1 MKKELNFFVK
11 ALKSPEKFTPP
22 IWSTA
27 TPIEKNLL
35 IVNVMSRS
43 MTYLEGVI
51 WFYLSLD
58 G

>member
-1 MKKELNFFVK
+1 MKKEFNFFVK
-11 ALKSPEKFTPP
+11 ALKSPEIFTPP
-22 IWSTA
+22 IWNTA
-27 TPIEKNLL
+27 KPVEKTLL
-35 IVNVMSRS
+35 IVNVMQKS

>member
-1 MKKELNFFVK
+1 MKKELNFSVK
-11 ALKSPEKFTPP
+11 ALKSPEKSTPP

-27 TPIEKNLL
+27 KPVEKNLL
-35 IVNVMSRS
+35 IVNVMPKS